1 MVLLRVRNLS
11 KFFGGVTAIKNLDFE
26 VNKDEILGLIGPNG
40 CGKTTLF
47 NLITGFHK
55 ADRGDISLEGKDIT
69 HVKPYRACQMGIART
84 FQIVRPFS
92 ELTTLENVAM
102 GTLYG
107 SSPTRSLEQGRKEAQ
122 RILNFIGFDRKTHV
136 IARNLSLVDRKTLE
150 LGRALAT
157 KPKLLLLDEMMAGLN
172 PVEIESTM
180 RLVQAIRESGIT
192 VIVVEH
198 LMKAVL
204 GMSDRIIV
212 LNAGEKI
219 AEGTPKQI
227 SSDPQVIQAY
237 LGRTLHA
244 HG

>member
-1 MVLLRVRNLS
+1 MVLLQVRNLS
-11 KFFGGVTAIKNLDFE
+11 KLFGGVMAIKNLDFE
-26 VNKDEILGLIGPNG
+26 VNKNEILGLIGPNG

-47 NLITGFHK
+47 NVITGFHK
-55 ADRGDISLEGKDIT
+55 SDRGAIFLEGKDIT
-69 HVKPYRACQMGIART
+69 YVKPYMACQMGIART
-84 FQIVRPFS
+84 FQIVRPFP
-92 ELTTLENVAM
+92 ELTTLENVAI
-102 GTLYG
+102 GRLYG
-107 SSPTRSLEQGRKEAQ
+107 RDPIRSLDQGRKEAQ
-122 RILNFIGFDRKTHV
+122 EILNFIGFADKTDA
-136 IARNLSLVDRKTLE
+136 IARNLGLVDRKTLE

-157 KPKLLLLDEMMAGLN
+157 KPKLLLLDEIMAGLN
-172 PVEIESTM
+172 PVEIETTM

-192 VIVVEH
+192 VVVVEH

-227 SSDPQVIQAY
+227 FSDPNVIQAY

>member
-1 MVLLRVRNLS
+1 MVLLRVCTLS

-26 VNKDEILGLIGPNG
+26 VKKNEILGLIGPNG

-55 ADRGDISLEGKDIT
+55 SDRGAIFLEGKDIT
-69 HVKPYRACQMGIART
+69 HVKPYMACQKGIART

-92 ELTTLENVAM
+92 ELTTLENVAI

-107 SSPTRSLEQGRKEAQ
+107 SDPIRSLNQGRKEAQ
-122 RILNFIGFDRKTHV
+122 KILNFIGFADKTKV
-136 IARNLSLVDRKTLE
+136 IARNLGLVDRKTLE

-157 KPKLLLLDEMMAGLN
+157 KPKLLLLDEIMAGLN
-172 PVEIESTM
+172 PVEIETTM
-180 RLVQAIRESGIT
+180 RLVHAIRESGIT

-227 SSDPQVIQAY
+227 SVDPQVIQAY

-244 HG
+244 NG